1 MIRPIQYLR
10 AIAALMVAC
19 LHSFGQLPGA
29 NQLLYFPILGIGVDI
44 FFVIS
49 GFIMLVTTWEKP
61 ITPRQFMTLRI
72 VRIVPLYW
80 LMTLSLLGAAVVAPT
95 LFKSLKF
102 DSAAV
107 IKSLL
112 FIPYDSLSEPGH
124 PYPVLDPGWTLN
136 YEMFFYALFALS
148 LFLSKRF
155 RLWVLLPLLAALVVA
170 GRFIAV
176 KSMPLEVYTDPKLLE
191 FATGIVL
198 GLGWLKLRRP
208 APSGKGNAL
217 FLALGNASYSI
228 YLSHLFTLGALRTVW
243 VHIVPCVTVSTVIA
257 FVAVGVIASAI
268 GGWLCYA
275 YVEVPMTAWFRTRLS
290 PPRQPIPKA

>member
-1 MIRPIQYLR
+1 VIRPIQYLR

-19 LHSFGQLPGA
+19 LHCFGELNGA
-29 NQLLYFPILGIGVDI
+29 KQLLYFPILGLGVDI

-80 LMTLSLLGAAVVAPT
+80 LMTLSMLGAAVVAPG
-95 LFKSLKF
+95 LFKTLKF

-112 FIPYDSLSEPGH
+112 FIPYDSLSDPGH

-155 RLWVLLPLLAALVVA
+155 RLWVLLTVLAALVVA

-198 GLGWLKLRRP
+198 GLGWLKLARP

-243 VHIVPCVTVSTVIA
+243 VHIVPSVTLSTVIA

-268 GGWLCYA
+268 GGWLCYT
-275 YVEVPMTAWFRTRLS
+275 YVEVPMTAWFRTRLL
-290 PPRQPIPKA
+290 PRRQPIPKG